1 MQGAKVIRVEDIR
14 KRIYAIH
21 NKQVMFDSD
30 LAAFYGVETKRLDEQ
45 VKRNIERFPE
55 EFCFRL
61 TKTEFDSLRSQN
73 ATSKNDTTL
82 RLQNATSSKRG
93 GRRYQPYVFTE
104 QGVAMLSAILKSDR
118 AIKVSIQIINA
129 FVEMRHFLL
138 ANAQI
143 FQKLDMLELKQIQSD
158 KKIDSVLNALESK
171 KIMPKQGIF
180 FDGQIFDAYKFVCGI
195 IRSAEQ
201 SIKLIDGYIDETVLN
216 ILSKR
221 KINVTATIYTIS
233 ISSQLALDLKKYN
246 EQYSEIIIKEFKNSH
261 DRFMIIDDKIVYHI
275 GASIKDLEKKWFAF
289 SKMDIDAFSL
299 LSKLK

>member
-1 MQGAKVIRVEDIR
+1 MQGTKVIRVEDIQ

-61 TKTEFDSLRSQN
+61 TKTEFDSLRS
-73 ATSKNDTTL
+73 
-82 RLQNATSSKRG
+82 QNATSSKRG

>member
-1 MQGAKVIRVEDIR
+1 MQGTKVIRVEDIQ

-21 NKQVMFDSD
+21 NKQVMLDSD
-30 LAAFYGVETKRLDEQ
+30 LAAFYGVETRRLNEQ
-45 VKRNIERFPE
+45 VKRNIDRFPE

-61 TKTEFDSLRSQN
+61 TKTEFDSLRS
-73 ATSKNDTTL
+73 
-82 RLQNATSSKRG
+82 QNATSSKRG

>member
-1 MQGAKVIRVEDIR
+1 
-14 KRIYAIH
+14 
-21 NKQVMFDSD
+21 MFDSD

-61 TKTEFDSLRSQN
+61 TKTEFDSLRS
-73 ATSKNDTTL
+73 
-82 RLQNATSSKRG
+82 QNATSSKRG

>member
-61 TKTEFDSLRSQN
+61 TKTEFDSLRS
-73 ATSKNDTTL
+73 
-82 RLQNATSSKRG
+82 QNATSSKRG